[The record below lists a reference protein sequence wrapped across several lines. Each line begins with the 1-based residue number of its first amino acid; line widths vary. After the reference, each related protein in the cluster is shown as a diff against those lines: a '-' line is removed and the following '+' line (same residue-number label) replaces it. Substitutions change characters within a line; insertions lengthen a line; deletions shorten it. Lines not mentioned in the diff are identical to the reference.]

1 MNNEINKIFHQIKN
15 NLEQEEKIN
24 NRNETKKENEKEDAT
39 SIQKNEKINNQ
50 DIKREDKNNINK
62 ITILTNKQNINK
74 DREIEN

>member
-1 MNNEINKIFHQIKN
+1 MNNEINKISHQIKN

-24 NRNETKKENEKEDAT
+24 NINENKKENEKEDAT

-62 ITILTNKQNINK
+62 IIYYEDL
-74 DREIEN
+74 